1 MITKEMIKKE
11 IDKLPVELL
20 KPVYQF
26 ILDEEKTQKKRD
38 VKIKNDTLLQSKGVF
53 SKYKNS
59 MKINSEKS
67 AWGDVVR
74 EKHADY

>member
-1 MITKEMIKKE
+1 MIKKE

-26 ILDEEKTQKKRD
+26 ILDEEKTQNKRD
-38 VKIKNDTLLQSKGVF
+38 IKKINDNLLQSKGVF

-59 MKINSEKS
+59 TKIDSEKS
-67 AWGDVVR
+67 AWGDIVR